1 MVAAAPLG
9 GSYDPASFRD
19 PASRVFHADGN
30 VYRTL
35 SPEGLDSWRALRDS
49 PCLKEWMADGRVVAT
64 DELIDDGTTYL
75 KHQRIP
81 FWTHPYEWSFS
92 MLRDAAL
99 LHLDL
104 LEEALGSGLSMK
116 DATPYNIQ
124 FVDLSPVFI
133 DVGSFS
139 RYEPGEP
146 WLGYRQFCQQFLYP
160 LLLRAHADVPFQ
172 PMLRGSLDGIPPAT
186 ARAFLRSGR
195 TFKPGVFLDVVL
207 QARAERSAADSGEDR
222 DVRSE
227 LSSAGFN
234 ADMII
239 RNVRRLRKVI
249 EKTRWSPEAS
259 SWSDYASC
267 SHVADQR
274 GIKEAFVRRVA
285 GQRRRRL
292 VWDLGANDA
301 HFSAALADTADV
313 VIAMDADEV
322 TVDTTYRRLKAG
334 GPRNVLPLV
343 MNLADPSPGLGW
355 RGTERAPLD
364 DRGTPDLVLMLAVIH
379 HLVIGS
385 NLPLASVIDWLAT
398 LGTDVV
404 LEWVPL
410 DDPMS
415 ERLTANKRRHE
426 VHADYTEDDL
436 RRYCARYF
444 SIAAEEP
451 CQTRRLFHLKPLP

>member
-49 PCLKEWMADGRVVAT
+49 PCLKQWMADGRLVAT
-64 DELIDDGTTYL
+64 NELTDDGTTYL

-104 LEEALGSGLSMK
+104 LEEALGAGLSMK

-172 PMLRGSLDGIPPAT
+172 PMLRGSLDGIPPPT

-207 QARAERSAADSGEDR
+207 QARAQRSTADAGEDR

-249 EKTRWSPEAS
+249 DKTQWSPNAS
-259 SWSDYASC
+259 SWSDYTSC
-267 SHVADQR
+267 GHVADQR
-274 GIKEAFVRRVA
+274 AIKEAFVRRVA
-285 GQRRRRL
+285 GQRRHRL

-301 HFSAALADTADV
+301 HFSAAVADTADV

-322 TVDTTYRRLKAG
+322 TVDTTYRKLKAD
-334 GPRNVLPLV
+334 GPHNVLPLV

-355 RGTERAPLD
+355 RGTERSPLE

-398 LGTDVV
+398 LGTEVV

-451 CQTRRLFHLKPLP
+451 CQTRRLFHLTPLR

>member
-1 MVAAAPLG
+1 
-9 GSYDPASFRD
+9 
-19 PASRVFHADGN
+19 
-30 VYRTL
+30 
-35 SPEGLDSWRALRDS
+35 
-49 PCLKEWMADGRVVAT
+49 MADGRLVAT
-64 DELIDDGTTYL
+64 EELIDDGSTYL

-104 LEEALGSGLSMK
+104 LEESLRSGLTMK

-124 FVDLSPVFI
+124 FVDLSPIFV

-139 RYEPGEP
+139 RYETGEP

-172 PMLRGSLDGIPPAT
+172 PLLRGSLDGITPST
-186 ARAFLRSGR
+186 ARAFLRSAR
-195 TFKPGVFLDVVL
+195 AVKPGVMIDVVL
-207 QARAERSAADSGEDR
+207 QARADRSTADGDER

-227 LSSAGFN
+227 LSAAGFN
-234 ADMII
+234 AAMII

-249 EKTRWSPEAS
+249 EKTRWSPGS
-259 SWSDYASC
+259 STWSDYASC
-267 SHVADQR
+267 DHVTDQR
-274 GIKEAFVRRVA
+274 AIKEAFVRQVA
-285 GQRRRRL
+285 GQRHRRL

-301 HFSAALADTADV
+301 HFSAVAADTAEV

-322 TVDTTYRRLKAG
+322 TVDNTYRRLKSN

-355 RGTERAPLD
+355 RGTERAPLE

-385 NLPLASVIDWLAT
+385 NLPLVSVIDWLAT
-398 LGTDVV
+398 LGADVI

-415 ERLTANKRRHE
+415 KRLTANKRRHE
-426 VHADYTEDDL
+426 VHADYSEQDL
-436 RRYCARYF
+436 RRYCSRYF
-444 SIAAEEP
+444 SIATEQP
-451 CQTRRLFHLKPLP
+451 CETRRLFHLTPLR

>member
-19 PASRVFHADGN
+19 PLSRVFHADGD

-35 SPEGLDSWRALRDS
+35 SPEGLEGWHALRESACFTD
-49 PCLKEWMADGRVVAT
+49 WMADGRLVAT
-64 DELIDDGTTYL
+64 EELVDDGSTYL

-81 FWTHPYEWSFS
+81 FWSHPYEWSFS

-104 LEEALGSGLSMK
+104 LEEALGAGLTMK

-124 FVDLSPVFI
+124 FVDLSPVFV

-139 RYEPGEP
+139 RYETGEP

-172 PMLRGSLDGIPPAT
+172 PLLRGSLDGIPPAT

-195 TFKPGVFLDVVL
+195 TFKPGVLLDVAL
-207 QARAERSAADSGEDR
+207 QARADRSTADRSDDR
-222 DVRSE
+222 NVRSE
-227 LSSAGFN
+227 LSAAGFN
-234 ADMII
+234 AEMIV
-239 RNVRRLRKVI
+239 RNVRRLRKVM
-249 EKTRWSPEAS
+249 EKTRWSPAS
-259 SWSDYASC
+259 SPWSDYASC
-267 SHVADQR
+267 GHVADQR
-274 GIKEAFVRRVA
+274 GIKEAFVRQVA
-285 GQRRRRL
+285 GQRHRRL
-292 VWDLGANDA
+292 VWDLGANDG
-301 HFSAALADTADV
+301 HFSAAVADVAEV

-322 TVDTTYRRLKAG
+322 TVDNTYRRLKTN

-355 RGTERAPLD
+355 RGAERLPLEG
-364 DRGTPDLVLMLAVIH
+364 RGTPDLVLMLAVIH

-398 LGTDVV
+398 LGSEVV

-415 ERLTANKRRHE
+415 QRLTANKRRHE
-426 VHADYTEDDL
+426 VHADYTEEDL
-436 RRYCARYF
+436 RRYCGQHF
-444 SIAAEEP
+444 SITTEQP
-451 CQTRRLFHLKPLP
+451 CETRRLFHLTPLR